1 MAPKLATLAATAIV
15 LLGVSAGGPA
25 GPGLTARATAAMPA
39 LHWTFDGG
47 LEGWRAV
54 FGPGQVRVT
63 LLKEHVKIGAGA
75 MEGTYTVAP
84 HTYFAIARPLDVP
97 DQPAITL
104 SFWIKSM
111 RAGQLGMYLT
121 ERDGSGYG
129 YTVTLP
135 VGQWKRFTRHR
146 GSSYWTPA
154 VRGTPMRTPASTL
167 ARSPGSRLP
176 TSPAF
181 SRTSTQRRPSTSTTF
196 ALALDR

>member
-1 MAPKLATLAATAIV
+1 MAPKLAIIAATAIV

-25 GPGLTARATAAMPA
+25 GPGLTARATAAIPA

-75 MEGTYTVAP
+75 LEGTYTVAP
-84 HTYFAIARPLDVP
+84 QTYFAIARPLDVP

-135 VGQWKRFTRHR
+135 VGQWKRFTLTSRQFVLDT
-146 GSSYWTPA
+146 S
-154 VRGTPMRTPASTL
+154 
-167 ARSPGSRLP
+167 SPGNADENARLDVGQIAWI
-176 TSPAF
+176 TIADFAGLF
-181 SRTSTQRRPSTSTTF
+181 SHEHTKASFYVDDFRIGP
-196 ALALDR
+196 